1 MIQITSSNIDEVFAN
16 DPGFLVDVELRIPL
30 RAGVTQFHMMKRELY
45 NDEAYKASTSALEDG
60 FIVIVNES
68 GD

>member
-1 MIQITSSNIDEVFAN
+1 MIQITSTNIDEVFAD
-16 DPGFLVDVELRIPL
+16 DPGFLIDVELRIPL
-30 RAGVTQFHMMKRELY
+30 CAGGTQFHMMKRELY
-45 NDEAYKASTSALEDG
+45 NDEAKKACVSALEDG